1 MKKIYKIHEHL
12 YVGLSGLAS
21 DQMTL
26 VGHPAR
32 VESRSAALAFSARA
46 LFQ

>member
-1 MKKIYKIHEHL
+1 VRPYQRIHDHL

-26 VGHPAR
+26 AQKFKFRHNLYKVGPC
-32 VESRSAALAFSARA
+32 SST
-46 LFQ
+46 

>member
-1 MKKIYKIHEHL
+1 MRATLLRVDMKKIYKIHDHL

-26 VGHPAR
+26 AQRFKVGCT
-32 VESRSAALAFSARA
+32 S
-46 LFQ
+46 